1 MSPSK
6 HLRERFTDGGLATA
20 SGPKIIVLCY
30 ERLERD
36 LAGAVEA
43 IAAVDVQGAHDLLCH
58 AQDIVHELRCM
69 LQLDAWEHAPK
80 LSSIYRYIHDLLVQ
94 ANVRKDVALVTE
106 ARGMLAELGEAFCAA
121 AAQLAVAPVPV
132 PTTPSPMSAPTFAG
146 SASAVGAPARA
157 FSALA

>member
-36 LAGAVEA
+36 LSGAIEA
-43 IAAVDVQGAHDLLCH
+43 IASVDIARTHDLLCH

-69 LQLDAWEHAPK
+69 LQLDAWEHAPQ

-94 ANVRKDVALVTE
+94 ANVRKDAVLVTE
-106 ARGMLAELGEAFCAA
+106 ARGMLADLGEAFRAA
-121 AAQLAVAPVPV
+121 AAQLAVTPVP
-132 PTTPSPMSAPTFAG
+132 SPAPTMSSPAFATAG
-146 SASAVGAPARA
+146 TAAPRA

>member
-36 LAGAVEA
+36 LVGATEA
-43 IAAVDVQGAHDLLCH
+43 IAAVDIPRAHELLCH

-69 LQLDAWEHAPK
+69 LDLKAWEHAPQ
-80 LSSIYRYIHDLLVQ
+80 LSSVYRFIHDLLVQ
-94 ANVRKDVALVTE
+94 ANVRKDATLVTQ
-106 ARGMLAELGEAFCAA
+106 ARGMLSELGEAFRAA
-121 AAQLAVAPVPV
+121 AAQLAVAPVPA
-132 PTTPSPMSAPTFAG
+132 PAAPMSAPAFAGAG
-146 SASAVGAPARA
+146 SAPATPRA

>member
-36 LAGAVEA
+36 LSGAIEA
-43 IAAVDVQGAHDLLCH
+43 IASVDIARTHDLLCH

-69 LQLDAWEHAPK
+69 LKLDAWEHAAQ

-94 ANVRKDVALVTE
+94 ANVRKDATLVSE
-106 ARGMLAELGEAFCAA
+106 ARGMLAELGDAFRAA
-121 AAQLAVAPVPV
+121 AAQLALAP
-132 PTTPSPMSAPTFAG
+132 TPAASAPTTIAPAFAGAG
-146 SASAVGAPARA
+146 SAPRA